1 MGLWRA
7 IARRLLLVGATIAVG
22 GFLSATMVRYSPG
35 FGTDERQLDARL
47 SRESIE
53 AIHSASTG
61 QQNIALYY
69 LRSMCRVFTGD
80 LGTSQSLHHPV
91 RDLLAERSLITLRM
105 VAFGLAIAWASALFL
120 VTLTWLLRAE
130 GLEKLCTVAS
140 GLLLC
145 IPAGAMAILLVLLDA
160 PAYLALALVVFSKIQ
175 RYLAD
180 LVSSTSRMP
189 HMITAKSKGLS
200 ETKLLLWHVVPIIR
214 REVLALAGVS
224 LALAVSAAIP
234 VEALCGVPGIGQ
246 LAWQSA
252 LARDLPVLMYVSLLV
267 IACTVLANSGADLLA
282 DERRE
287 LS

>member
-1 MGLWRA
+1 
-7 IARRLLLVGATIAVG
+7 
-22 GFLSATMVRYSPG
+22 
-35 FGTDERQLDARL
+35 
-47 SRESIE
+47 
-53 AIHSASTG
+53 
-61 QQNIALYY
+61 
-69 LRSMCRVFTGD
+69 
-80 LGTSQSLHHPV
+80 
-91 RDLLAERSLITLRM
+91 
-105 VAFGLAIAWASALFL
+105 
-120 VTLTWLLRAE
+120 
-130 GLEKLCTVAS
+130 
-140 GLLLC
+140 
-145 IPAGAMAILLVLLDA
+145 MAILLVLLDA
-160 PAYLALALVVFSKIQ
+160 PAYLALALVVFPKIQ

-252 LARDLPVLMYVSLLV
+252 LARDLPVLVYVSLLV

>member
-7 IARRLLLVGATIAVG
+7 IARRLLMVVLTIAVG
-22 GFLSATMVRYSPG
+22 GFVSAAMIRYSPG
-35 FGTDERQLDARL
+35 FGTDERQLDPRL
-47 SRESIE
+47 NRQSIE
-53 AIHSASTG
+53 AIRSASAG
-61 QQNIALYY
+61 EQNIAVYY
-69 LRSMCRVFTGD
+69 LRSMHRLLLGD
-80 LGTSQSLHHPV
+80 LGISRSLHHPV
-91 RDLLAERSLITLRM
+91 KDLLAERSLVTLRM
-105 VAFGLAIAWASALFL
+105 VGLGLAIAWTAAILL
-120 VTLTWLLRAE
+120 VVLTWLLRAE
-130 GLEKLCTVAS
+130 RLETLCTVAS

-145 IPAGAMAILLVLLDA
+145 IPAGAMAILLVLADA
-160 PAYLALALVVFSKIQ
+160 PAYLALAFVVFPKIQ
-175 RYLAD
+175 RYLAN

-200 ETKLLLWHVVPIIR
+200 EAQLLLWHVVPIIR
-214 REVLALAGVS
+214 HEVLALVGVS